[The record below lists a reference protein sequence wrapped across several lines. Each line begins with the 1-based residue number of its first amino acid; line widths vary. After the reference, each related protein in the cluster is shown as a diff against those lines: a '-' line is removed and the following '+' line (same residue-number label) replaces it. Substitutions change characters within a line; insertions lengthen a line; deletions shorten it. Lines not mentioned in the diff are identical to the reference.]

1 MAETDTKSLSSMKVN
16 LVGLAKSDYRGRP
29 TTLCQG
35 CGHNSIA
42 SQIMAACY
50 ENSIRPEKVIK
61 ISGIGCSSKS
71 AAYFMSRSHGF
82 NGLHGRMPSVATGA
96 VVANRELIA
105 IGVSGDGDTASIGIG
120 QFIHLLRRNLPMV
133 YIVEN
138 NGVYGLTKGQFS
150 ATADKGQVLKR
161 VGENPFLPV
170 DVCMEALVAN
180 CGFVARSFAGDP
192 KQVKELIKAALSF
205 RGTAVLDIISPCV
218 TFNNRDEST
227 KSYAWGKEHEAPIH
241 DVTYIPKYDEIAVEY
256 EPGAETTV
264 AMHDGSS
271 LVLRKLEREYDPR
284 DRKAAMVLLE
294 EARTNQVLV
303 TGLIYIN
310 DDQPSLWEVA
320 QLVDTPLARLREDR
334 LRPSPERLHEIMTS
348 FQ

>member
-1 MAETDTKSLSSMKVN
+1 MAEMDTKSPGSMKQN
-16 LVGLAKSDYRGRP
+16 LVGLIKSDYRGRP

-50 ENSIRPEKVIK
+50 ENSILPEKVIK
-61 ISGIGCSSKS
+61 LSGIGCSSKS

-96 VVANRELIA
+96 VVANRELIG

-227 KSYAWGKEHEAPIH
+227 KSYSWGKEHEVPIH
-241 DVTYIPKYDEIAVEY
+241 DVTYVPKYDEIAVEY
-256 EPGAETTV
+256 EPGAETAV
-264 AMHDGSS
+264 EMHDGSS
-271 LVLRKLEREYDPR
+271 LVLRKLERDYDPR
-284 DRKAAMVLLE
+284 DRLAAMTILE
-294 EARTNQVLV
+294 EARTAQVLV

-310 DDQPSLWEVA
+310 EAQPSLWEVA

-334 LRPSPERLHEIMTS
+334 LRPSLESLQAIMAS
-348 FQ
+348 FR